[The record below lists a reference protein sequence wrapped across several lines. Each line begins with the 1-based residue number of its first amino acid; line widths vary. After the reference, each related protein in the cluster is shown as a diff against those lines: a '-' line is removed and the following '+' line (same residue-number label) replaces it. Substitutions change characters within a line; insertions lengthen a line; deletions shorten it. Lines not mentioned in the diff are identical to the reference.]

1 MKNLFLLSFISVFL
15 NVQAQNTTEPVLEI
29 VNYDE
34 LKEIIHA
41 EDDVLYVVNFWA
53 TWCKPC
59 IDELPGFMEVNE
71 IYKDEPKFKMILVSL
86 DQARAIDSRVR
97 KFINNNNI
105 SADVYILDDIKRMNE
120 WIPDVDPSWSGAIPA
135 TVFYKNKKKVHF
147 KELEMTKYELED
159 LIDDNL

>member
-1 MKNLFLLSFISVFL
+1 MKNLFLLLFIGIWT